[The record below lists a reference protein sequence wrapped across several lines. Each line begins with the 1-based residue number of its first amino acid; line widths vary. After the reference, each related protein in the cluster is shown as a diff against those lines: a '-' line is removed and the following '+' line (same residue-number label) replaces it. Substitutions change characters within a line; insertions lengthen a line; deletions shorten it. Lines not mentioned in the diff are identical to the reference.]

1 MNAPDPMARFMALVR
16 QMGAAR
22 RNDCDYRLYES
33 LKRDFVR
40 DFPCLTGAEYD
51 RAVVAIAA
59 ATGV

>member
-40 DFPCLTGAEYD
+40 DFPLATQAEYEAAM
-51 RAVVAIAA
+51 RAISRAA
-59 ATGV
+59 GA